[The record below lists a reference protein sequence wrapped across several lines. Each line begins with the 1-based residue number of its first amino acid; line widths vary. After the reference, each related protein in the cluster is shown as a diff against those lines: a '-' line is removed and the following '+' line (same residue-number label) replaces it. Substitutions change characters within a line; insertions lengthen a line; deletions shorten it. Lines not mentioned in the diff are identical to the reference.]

1 MLEFFFFESLFPE
14 SFHILV
20 VHLEELIEGSGSDV
34 SAAIESG
41 RLERG
46 GCSQTHRHRGLFVG
60 EGHAIGN
67 SPIAANSKGNAIT

>member
-34 SAAIESG
+34 SAAIESLHC
-41 RLERG
+41 RW
-46 GCSQTHRHRGLFVG
+46 
-60 EGHAIGN
+60 
-67 SPIAANSKGNAIT
+67 SPIACDGGWAR